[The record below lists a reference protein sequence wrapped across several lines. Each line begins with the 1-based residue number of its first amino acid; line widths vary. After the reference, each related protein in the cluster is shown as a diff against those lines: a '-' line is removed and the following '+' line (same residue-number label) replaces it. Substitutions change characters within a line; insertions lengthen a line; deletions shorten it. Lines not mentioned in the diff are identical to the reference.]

1 MADMRDKNLDHRTRR
16 AGRGFTL
23 IELLIGSALM
33 LVVIIGTLS
42 IYSKSNK
49 ISVDQQQY
57 SEVQHDVR
65 SSMYLV
71 SRDLRMAGAGLPSE
85 FGMYALEGTNNEDQ
99 GVELTPDRLKILGNI
114 ENPLVLPIQNYPGEA
129 SVVLDI
135 LDFSF
140 ENYPY
145 PDDFYAFKTCIVL
158 TNPASGCLT
167 ADFRIITHVTHNP
180 DGSNERL
187 NFSPGLAPGVDPP
200 GGLSDTDCD
209 ESSYNGGSVLFAD
222 LNEYWLDVTGH
233 YPGLTAGVNGY
244 IGDGIGG
251 VLYMTKNGIH
261 QALAQDI
268 ENLQFE
274 YNGDFDDNGT
284 MEGYMPWNMTWSP
297 DQISRI
303 RQVRVLILG
312 RTPNRFVSVSGR
324 PTGGI
329 HVYRRPA
336 VSDTPAMSEDDLHR
350 RFLLESTSNVRN
362 LSLNIYNAGER

>member
-1 MADMRDKNLDHRTRR
+1 MANMRDTNIDHRAPRG
-16 AGRGFTL
+16 GRGFTL
-23 IELLIGSALM
+23 IELLIGSTLM

-71 SRDLRMAGAGLPSE
+71 SRDMRMAGAALPPE
-85 FGMYALEGTNNEDQ
+85 FSMYALEGTNNEDQ
-99 GVELTPDRLKILGNI
+99 GVELTPDRLKIMGNI
-114 ENPLVLPIQNYPGEA
+114 ENPFILPIQSYSGS
-129 SVVLDI
+129 SVVIPVD
-135 LDFSF
+135 DFSF

-145 PDDFYAFKTCIVL
+145 PDDFYVNRTCIVL
-158 TNPASGCLT
+158 SNPTSIPLC
-167 ADFRIITHVTHNP
+167 ADVRIITHVTHNA
-180 DGSNERL
+180 DGTNERV

-200 GGLSDTDCD
+200 GGLSGTACD
-209 ESSYNGGSVLFAD
+209 AANYAGGSILFVD
-222 LNEYWLDVTGH
+222 INEYWLDITGSA
-233 YPGLTAGVNGY
+233 PGLTAGVNGY
-244 IGDGIGG
+244 IGGGVGG

-274 YNGDFDDNGT
+274 YNGDFDDNGI
-284 MEGYMPWNMTWSP
+284 MDGYLPWNMTWSP

-336 VSDTPAMSEDDLHR
+336 VSDTSAMAEDDFHR
-350 RFLLESTSNVRN
+350 RFLLESTSNIRN